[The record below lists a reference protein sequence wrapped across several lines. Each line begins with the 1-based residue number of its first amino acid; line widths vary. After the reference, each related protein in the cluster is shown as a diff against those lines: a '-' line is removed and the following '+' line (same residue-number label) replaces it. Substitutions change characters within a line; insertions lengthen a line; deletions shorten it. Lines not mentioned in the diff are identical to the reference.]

1 LNFKKKSGRG
11 KNFLKNIKVAVAL
24 SAALI
29 LWATLPA
36 WSQTPPSAPPSRA
49 LPRTDSQKA
58 KTGPLSLSEVRELA
72 VALGGGILNQKE
84 VLDKLE
90 RGVDFEASVENL
102 ETLRS
107 AGATRPIIDQIK
119 KIAPQPRQPVG
130 TLTLRCE
137 PAECV
142 IKLNGQPIGDT
153 QDGQLVKT
161 NVPFGEITVDFE
173 REGYVAQQKT
183 VQVNAEVIPPIG
195 VALKPTAFTKGE
207 NGKKLL
213 ALMLHALGVQAGL
226 KALSNLT
233 GTGAITSFAE
243 GKQSDWDF
251 DLATGPPA
259 LIEMK
264 VTGTAGVL
272 AFECNGE
279 RCAEKKKG
287 RPRGKPL
294 VGPLSDKLQT
304 NLRAFSR
311 YNLAAVLEAIG
322 SQSVRFTSLTADS
335 NSKKDQRLRAE
346 AQDSIYEIVIGN
358 DLLPSLV
365 EYESKGGLGSGLK
378 VSYADYI
385 KVNDFRYPKRTTIRL
400 PDVTQQGIEIRL
412 DQVKPRTGR

>member
-1 LNFKKKSGRG
+1 MLLTFKKKSREG
-11 KNFLKNIKVAVAL
+11 KNFLKSTKVALVLSVAL
-24 SAALI
+24 VW
-29 LWATLPA
+29 WATLPA
-36 WSQTPPSAPPSRA
+36 WSQTPPSRA

-58 KTGPLSLSEVRELA
+58 KTGPLSLSEVREL
-72 VALGGGILNQKE
+72 VGALKDGVLSQKE

-90 RGVDFEASVENL
+90 RGVDFEASAQNL
-102 ETLRS
+102 ETLRNT
-107 AGATRPIIDQIK
+107 GATPPVIDQIR
-119 KIAPQPRQPVG
+119 KIAPQARQPVG

-137 PAECV
+137 PAECT

-161 NVPFGEITVDFE
+161 NVPFGEIAVDFE
-173 REGYVAQQKT
+173 REGYVTQQKI
-183 VQVNAEVIPPIG
+183 VQVNAEVIPLIG
-195 VALKPTAFTKGE
+195 VALKPTAFTGGE
-207 NGKKLL
+207 NGRKLL
-213 ALMLHALGVQAGL
+213 ALMLRALGAQAGL

-233 GTGAITSFAE
+233 GAGAITSYAE

-264 VTGTAGVL
+264 ITGTAGVL

-287 RPRGKPL
+287 RPRGKLL
-294 VGPLSDKLQT
+294 VGPLADELQT

-311 YNLAAVLEAIG
+311 YNLAAVLQTIG
-322 SQSVRFTSLTADS
+322 SPSVRFTSLTARS
-335 NSKKDQRLRAE
+335 NPKKDQRLRAE

-385 KVNDFRYPKRTTIRL
+385 QVGDFRYPRRTTIRL
-400 PDVTQQGIEIRL
+400 PDVTQHGIEVRL
-412 DQVKPRTGR
+412 DQVKPTSVK